1 MPSLAQTLRGGI
13 AFNELLID
21 PTGTAG
27 VGVDSDRNGTAANWD
42 EFVELY
48 NCSDQSITLD
58 GLELWDRGQ
67 GRWFTFPTGSVLAPG
82 RVAVVLAGLQ
92 AGGQLPAVSDGNL
105 AFEAGRSGTAS
116 TVLNNDSDNV
126 VLFDPLSGDYL
137 QLRYGGAAADD
148 PVTDYGGFSVLAQR
162 VGIIEDWGTDI
173 DGRSLARSPDG
184 TGPIQ
189 VTFTPNPTAGATPGQ
204 DNDGLVVS
212 LEPGTTAAAG
222 TSGASAASPAPP
234 VDIPMPMLL
243 DTGGTSWPDGSVVP
257 LVLGDD
263 ILAPSAQTLL
273 LHNSGSRDLYITGTI
288 TPAGVVIRRSRDHIP
303 PGQAALLEVSRR
315 VNTLAT
321 AAPSLDHLVVYTNA
335 GIYNVPVELRA
346 IASDVGIMG
355 PLAQRPEPLPGSEL
369 PIS

>member
-1 MPSLAQTLRGGI
+1 MLSLAQTLRGGI

-21 PTGTAG
+21 PTGAAG
-27 VGVDSDRNGTAANWD
+27 VNFDSDRNSTATDWD

-48 NCSDQSITLD
+48 NCSDQPITLD

-82 RVAVVLAGLQ
+82 RVAVVLTGLQ

-116 TVLNNDSDNV
+116 PVLNNGGDNV

-137 QLRYGGAAADD
+137 QLRYGSTAADD

-162 VGIIEDWGTDI
+162 VGIIEDWGTDT

-189 VTFTPNPTAGATPGQ
+189 VTFTPDPTAGATPGQ
-204 DNDGLVVS
+204 DNDGVVVS
-212 LEPGTTAAAG
+212 SESESTETRS
-222 TSGASAASPAPP
+222 TSPASP
-234 VDIPMPMLL
+234 VDMPMPLL
-243 DTGGTSWPDGSVVP
+243 LNTGGQSWPDGSVVP

-273 LHNSGSRDLYITGTI
+273 MQNSGSRDLYITGTI
-288 TPAGVVIRRSRDHIP
+288 TPAGVTIRRSRDHIP
-303 PGQAALLEVSRR
+303 PGQAALLEVSRQA
-315 VNTLAT
+315 NSLGTT
-321 AAPSLDHLVVYTNA
+321 TSSLDHLVVYTNA

>member
-1 MPSLAQTLRGGI
+1 MLSLAQTLRGGI

-21 PTGTAG
+21 PTGVKG
-27 VGVDSDRNGTAANWD
+27 VNFDSDRNGTAHNLD

-48 NCSDQSITLD
+48 NCSDQPITLD

-67 GRWFTFPTGSVLAPG
+67 GRWFTFPPGSVLAPG
-82 RVAVVLAGLQ
+82 RVAVVLTGLQ
-92 AGGQLPAVSDGNL
+92 SGGQLPAVSDGNL
-105 AFEAGRSGTAS
+105 AFQAGRSGTAS
-116 TVLNNDSDNV
+116 AVLNNDGDNV

-137 QLRYGGAAADD
+137 QLRYGGNTADD
-148 PVTDYGGFSVLAQR
+148 PVTDYAKFSFSVLAQR
-162 VGIIEDWGTDI
+162 VGIIEDWGI
-173 DGRSLARSPDG
+173 DTAGRSLARSPDG
-184 TGPIQ
+184 TGPIK
-189 VTFTPNPTAGATPGQ
+189 VTFTPDLTTGATPGQ
-204 DNDGLVVS
+204 DNDGIVLTLV
-212 LEPGTTAAAG
+212 PAATGTSELRSPPAAAPLD
-222 TSGASAASPAPP
+222 T
-234 VDIPMPMLL
+234 PMPLLL

-288 TPAGVVIRRSRDHIP
+288 TPTGVVMRRSRDHIP
-303 PGQAALLEVSRR
+303 PGQAALLEVSRQ
-315 VNTLAT
+315 VNTLGA

-355 PLAQRPEPLPGSEL
+355 PLAQRPDPLPGDEL
-369 PIS
+369 PLS